1 MFGQAPATPFG
12 APATPFGS
20 PAPAPFGQQPTSSPF
35 GQAPAAPSAFGQPA
49 AAPTAFG
56 ATSTFG
62 QPAAAP
68 AAFGQ
73 PAAAPSAFGAPAPS
87 AFGQPAAAPSAFGQP
102 AQQTTSVFGQPAAA
116 PSGGLFGAPAPAPSA
131 FGAPAPSAFGASKPL
146 FGGGAPAP
154 APTGLFGAPAPAP
167 STGLF
172 GAPAPAPSTGLF
184 GAPAPAP
191 SGGLFGAPAT
201 PFGAPAPAP
210 SAFGAP
216 AQPSAF
222 GSPAP
227 APFGAAPA
235 AGGFGGQIQ
244 QAAGTASTPF
254 TTTNKTDGSNT
265 IVLQSITG
273 MPQFEQKSFEELRLE
288 DYAAGNKG
296 TKGQAAGPAAPA
308 AGGFGGFGAAPQPA
322 PAFGQPAAAPAGGL
336 FGAPAP
342 APAGGLFGAPAPA
355 PSAFGQPAAAPAP
368 LFGAAPAQA
377 PAGGLFGAPA
387 PAPAFGAPAPAFGA
401 APAPATGGLFGAPT
415 APAPATGGLFGV
427 PAAPAPAGG
436 LFGAPAPAPAGGL
449 FGAPAPAPAGG
460 LFGAPAPA
468 ASGGLFGAAATPAK
482 PGGLFGAPAPAGGLF
497 GAPAPAPAGG
507 LFGAPAPAPAGGL
520 FGAPAPAPTGGLFG
534 APAPAPTGGLF
545 GAPAAA
551 APVAPAPSAEALLAQ
566 QLAAVENQKK
576 QLELVQAWSGNPS
589 SGSKVVP
596 SSYYDKDVG
605 DWNGGGGSYATS
617 SSALLSLRPAPR
629 SAAKIRPRG
638 YTSTTKQSPV
648 ASLGRK
654 NGSPILSPNRF
665 VGSATKTLFIK
676 PNSLT
681 PKPKTRLMLTNGIT
695 NGNTPVA
702 SLENGRYGSP
712 GVPTQEIANLKAAE
726 SPKAGTPSNGDKSPG
741 LDFYKQVVGSP
752 DSSEGSPNPVSPV
765 TAAKHLVPKLT
776 KRGYDVYPSMAEL
789 EAMSEAEL
797 ATVIGFKVERPGFGS
812 VAWDGAVDVREVD
825 IDAEVVI
832 ESKNVSVYDEAETT
846 GIKPERGSKLNRP
859 AVITMYGI
867 FPKDGAEASAEAKQK
882 LSRKIEKTTQKMKAE
897 LLSFESE
904 SGVWKFR
911 VGHFSRY
918 GLDDSDDESDDEEVN
933 TTPLLE
939 MEEKELGGTSNLRA
953 PMDEDESTVYTDA
966 SDMLDVSGEETVVHE
981 IIREGE
987 MAYAMMTEEVL
998 QAPEE
1003 EAIIPYEAS
1012 QEDEKLLFPD
1022 EAEDDINPT
1031 KDEPLKPTVCPPHQS
1046 FSTGICSRLA
1056 AKSGIINESPSN
1068 IDYGMRMRRSFRVGW
1083 RPDGSFV
1090 HLQPSS
1096 SGKRVLVQ
1104 SKPIV
1109 HQAGPSPATLPLL
1122 ETHQKHSKAVCGTA
1136 DDAPLF
1142 TLPSSKVA
1150 LCDVLDD
1157 YTQSS
1162 SFCQLSDSTKQTV
1175 SNAFSLLTSLYGE
1188 GGIDDTRRLEALSTW
1203 LKDIVSAAT
1212 SKDIS
1217 AAESVG
1223 DTYAAIF
1230 AALAGGDTALAS
1242 SIALESGNY
1251 RMSLLLANSGTQS
1264 QSFYEQQLK
1273 LWNESGAQPLVASD
1287 LLRIFSLASGS
1298 AEVEKTMFNASPAT
1312 YNIDWRRRFGMYLW
1326 SCPRNDAKVSDV
1338 VEKYNADV
1346 LAKLAPAATSVS
1358 GESMCVLY
1366 QMLNHYIST
1375 DTPLSKILAPISHT
1389 PFRHDFS
1396 SSFHIGAMLSAV
1408 SRTNMSLH
1416 TEGLVVDAIASQ
1428 LIAEGSWE
1436 WAVYVTLCL
1445 LDRGN
1450 ASESTME
1457 ARRIR
1462 AKSIVSRFY
1471 NPSSD
1476 SSAED
1481 RREFLL
1487 SIGVPPAWFFES
1499 TAYRAQNNG
1508 DLFGLVENLKK
1519 VSLKDCLIAVE
1530 SFLIPHMILEG
1541 KEACGKLRAFL
1552 EALSSIASE
1561 DYRSYWDKP
1570 FGCGSIHQFLILTE
1584 NVDQL
1589 SRMPMEEIAMHS
1601 DEIDGLLQAT
1611 TDLESTLTS
1620 RTADQSHLLA
1630 KIPHQIVLA
1639 PTDIVQAEVVAQL
1652 YLLRMQLVAI
1662 KNGHPLKG
1670 LTTQP
1675 STQHALASGFFAESI
1690 LRELAST

>member
-20 PAPAPFGQQPTSSPF
+20 PAPAPFGQPASSPF

-68 AAFGQ
+68 TAFGQ

-87 AFGQPAAAPSAFGQP
+87 AFGQPAAAPTAFGQP
-102 AQQTTSVFGQPAAA
+102 AQQTTSVFGQPAPA
-116 PSGGLFGAPAPAPSA
+116 SGGLFGAPAPAPSA
-131 FGAPAPSAFGASKPL
+131 FGAPASSAFGATKPL
-146 FGGGAPAP
+146 FGGGAAAP
-154 APTGLFGAPAPAP
+154 APTGLFGAPAQAP

-184 GAPAPAP
+184 GAP
-191 SGGLFGAPAT
+191 ST

-210 SAFGAP
+210 SAFGAT
-216 AQPSAF
+216 AQTSAF

-227 APFGAAPA
+227 APFGAAPG
-235 AGGFGGQIQ
+235 AGGFGASIQ
-244 QAAGTASTPF
+244 QTTGTASIPF
-254 TTTNKTDGSNT
+254 TTTNKNDGSNT
-265 IVLQSITG
+265 IVLQSISG

-296 TKGQAAGPAAPA
+296 TKGQVTAAAPA
-308 AGGFGGFGAAPQPA
+308 TGGFGGFGSAPQPA

-336 FGAPAP
+336 FGSPASAPT
-342 APAGGLFGAPAPA
+342 GGLFGAPAPA
-355 PSAFGQPAAAPAP
+355 PTAFGQTAPAPAP

-377 PAGGLFGAPA
+377 PAGGLFGTPA
-387 PAPAFGAPAPAFGA
+387 PAPAFGAPAPAPAFGA
-401 APAPATGGLFGAPT
+401 APAPATGGLFGAP
-415 APAPATGGLFGV
+415 APAGGLFGAPA

-436 LFGAPAPAPAGGL
+436 LFGATPAPAPAGGLFGAPAPATGGLFGATPAPAPAGGL
-449 FGAPAPAPAGG
+449 FGAPAPAP
-460 LFGAPAPA
+460 
-468 ASGGLFGAAATPAK
+468 SGGLFGATATAAK
-482 PGGLFGAPAPAGGLF
+482 PGGLFGAPAPAPGGLF
-497 GAPAPAPAGG
+497 GAPAPAPSGG
-507 LFGAPAPAPAGGL
+507 LFGAPAPAGGL

-534 APAPAPTGGLF
+534 APAAPAPAGGLF

-589 SGSKVVP
+589 PGSKVVP
-596 SSYYDKDVG
+596 SSYYDKDLG

-638 YTSTTKQSPV
+638 YTSTTKQSPI

-695 NGNTPVA
+695 NGNSPLAVA
-702 SLENGRYGSP
+702 ENGRHGSP
-712 GVPTQEIANLKAAE
+712 GVPTQEIANFKAAAE
-726 SPKAGTPSNGDKSPG
+726 SPKVGTPSMNGDKSPG
-741 LDFYKQVVGSP
+741 LDLYKQVVGSP
-752 DSSEGSPNPVSPV
+752 DSSGSPNPVSPV
-765 TAAKHLVPKLT
+765 NAAKHLVPKLT
-776 KRGYDVYPSMAEL
+776 KRGYVVYPSVADL

-797 ATVIGFKVERPGFGS
+797 ATVRGFTVERPGFGS

-832 ESKNVSVYDEAETT
+832 ESKNVSVYDDAETT
-846 GIKPERGSKLNRP
+846 GKKPEQGSKLNRP

-882 LSRKIEKTTQKMKAE
+882 LSHKIEKTTQKMKAE

-918 GLDDSDDESDDEEVN
+918 GLDDSDDETDDEEVD
-933 TTPLLE
+933 TTPLVE
-939 MEEKELGGTSNLRA
+939 MEETELGGTSNLRA
-953 PMDEDESTVYTDA
+953 PMDEDESTAYTDV
-966 SDMLDVSGEETVVHE
+966 SDMIDVTGEGTLVHE

-987 MAYAMMTEEVL
+987 MAYAMMTEQVL
-998 QAPEE
+998 EATEE
-1003 EAIIPYEAS
+1003 EAIIPFETS
-1012 QEDEKLLFPD
+1012 QDDEKLLFPD
-1022 EAEDDINPT
+1022 EAEDVITPT
-1031 KDEPLKPTVCPPHQS
+1031 KEETLKPTARHPHQS
-1046 FSTGICSRLA
+1046 SSTGICSRLA
-1056 AKSGIINESPSN
+1056 AKSGINYDSSSN
-1068 IDYGMRMRRSFRVGW
+1068 IDYGMRMRLSFRVGW
-1083 RPDGSFV
+1083 KPDGSFV

-1104 SKPIV
+1104 SKPV
-1109 HQAGPSPATLPLL
+1109 LHQAGPPPATLPLL
-1122 ETHQKHSKAVCGTA
+1122 ETHQKHSKAVGGTA
-1136 DDAPLF
+1136 DEAPLF
-1142 TLPSSKVA
+1142 TLPTSKVA
-1150 LCDVLDD
+1150 LIDALDD
-1157 YTQSS
+1157 YSQSS
-1162 SFCQLSDSTKQTV
+1162 SSHQLSSDSTNQIV
-1175 SNAFSLLTSLYGE
+1175 SNAFSLLTTLYGE
-1188 GGIDDTRRLEALSTW
+1188 NGVDDTRRLEALSAW
-1203 LKDIVSAAT
+1203 LKGVVSAAT

-1217 AAESVG
+1217 VAESVG
-1223 DTYAAIF
+1223 DTQAAIF

-1242 SIALESGNY
+1242 SIALNSGNY

-1264 QSFYEQQLK
+1264 QSFFEQQLK
-1273 LWNESGAQPLVASD
+1273 LWNESGAQPLVTSD
-1287 LLRIFSLASGS
+1287 VLRIFSSASGS
-1298 AEVEKTMFNASPAT
+1298 ADVEKTMFNTSPAS

-1326 SCPRNDAKVSDV
+1326 SCPYNNAKVSDV

-1346 LAKLAPAATSVS
+1346 SNKLAPAATSVS
-1358 GESMCVLY
+1358 GESTCLLF
-1366 QMLNHYIST
+1366 QMMHHYIST
-1375 DTPLSKILAPISHT
+1375 GTPLSSILAPISHT

-1396 SSFHIGAMLSAV
+1396 FSFHIGAMLSAV
-1408 SRTNMSLH
+1408 SGSNMSLH

-1445 LDRGN
+1445 LDPCN
-1450 ASESTME
+1450 ASDSTME

-1462 AKSIVSRFY
+1462 AKAIVSRFY
-1471 NPSSD
+1471 DPSCD
-1476 SSAED
+1476 LSAED
-1481 RREFLL
+1481 RREFLH

-1499 TAYRAQNNG
+1499 NAYRAQNSG

-1530 SFLIPHMILEG
+1530 SFLIPHMIFGG
-1541 KEACGKLRAFL
+1541 KEACRKLKVFL
-1552 EALSSIASE
+1552 DALSSIASE
-1561 DYRSYWDKP
+1561 DYRRYWDKP
-1570 FGCGSIHQFLILTE
+1570 FGCGSIHNFLILAE
-1584 NVDQL
+1584 SVDQL
-1589 SRMPMEEIAMHS
+1589 SMMSMDEMAMHS
-1601 DEIDGLLQAT
+1601 DEIDGLLQTAT
-1611 TDLESTLTS
+1611 NLEATLGNTS
-1620 RTADQSHLLA
+1620 ADQSNLLA
-1630 KIPHQIVLA
+1630 KIPHQIVLT
-1639 PTDIVQAEVVAQL
+1639 PTNIVHAEVVAQL

-1662 KNGHPLKG
+1662 KNGQPLKG

-1675 STQHALASGFFAESI
+1675 STQHTLASGFFAESM